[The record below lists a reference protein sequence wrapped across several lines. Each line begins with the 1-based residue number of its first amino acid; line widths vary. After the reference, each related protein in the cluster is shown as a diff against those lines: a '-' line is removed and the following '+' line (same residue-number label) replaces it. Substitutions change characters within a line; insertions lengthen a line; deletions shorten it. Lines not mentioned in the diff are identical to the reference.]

1 MSAKRGIM
9 MFVPNKYAPVE
20 RIVLLV
26 IGVSLAW
33 WGFGGYV
40 TGELYLPGRKDGIYL
55 RDGLSLILG
64 VVGMLSGAVACF
76 AGIVDHYDE
85 RDNEQKYATFFKRCK
100 FAAIVCLTSAVALQ
114 LRS

>member
-1 MSAKRGIM
+1 
-9 MFVPNKYAPVE
+9 
-20 RIVLLV
+20 
-26 IGVSLAW
+26 
-33 WGFGGYV
+33 
-40 TGELYLPGRKDGIYL
+40 YLPGRKDGIYL

-64 VVGMLSGAVACF
+64 VVGMLSGAIACF

-85 RDNEQKYATFFKRCK
+85 RDNEQKYSVFFKRCK